1 MILFL
6 SFFCVY
12 YSRFSNVCQ
21 VKNLLQSVGARGET
35 QTPDPEIKGLLLFQL
50 SYTSMMFFGGV
61 LSEVRFCGLLPIAL
75 LGQPARVMVVIPLE
89 QL

>member
-1 MILFL
+1 MF
-6 SFFCVY
+6 SFTFRFY
-12 YSRFSNVCQ
+12 YTRFSNVCQ
-21 VKNLLQSVGARGET
+21 VKNLLQSVGARGEAW
-35 QTPDPEIKGLLLFQL
+35 TPDSLIKSQVLYQL
-50 SYTSMMFFGGV
+50 SYTSMVFFGDV